1 MREERLVVQVSEKGL
16 VELNLPEYSQ
26 QQVEIIVLPINN
38 AESKAGMQD
47 KLQNNSGFIQ
57 YELASLEEDVWNDL

>member
-26 QQVEIIVLPINN
+26 QQVEIIVLPINDV
-38 AESKAGMQD
+38 ESKTVMLD
-47 KLQNNSGFIQ
+47 KLQVNSGFIQ
-57 YELASLEEDVWNDL
+57 NELASLEEDVWNDL